1 MGTRPNFADDAQLTD
16 GSVRVEGKSP
26 DLSGILDIRV
36 GLVQGDQVTSAKV
49 DKLGSPWHAILP
61 DPEGPDASS
70 VEFQPGLAV
79 AFGIEIHRENL
90 TTISWSEPVT
100 IRPQPT
106 S

>member
-16 GSVRVEGKSP
+16 GSVRVEGQSP
-26 DLSGILDIRV
+26 EHSDILDLRV
-36 GLVQGDQVTSAKV
+36 ALVQGDQVTSAKV

-61 DPEGPDASS
+61 DPTGPDASS

-79 AFGIEIHRENL
+79 AFGVETHRENL
-90 TTISWSEPVT
+90 MTISWAEPVT
-100 IRPQPT
+100 IRTQPR